1 MVFADVSPFT
11 CDTKQIDEW
20 PASAPTS
27 CRAAQL
33 PRPGSYPMQAYSHSW
48 LCLYAGCHSAKVP
61 VATKMVIV
69 RIGVP
74 QIALLTVPA
83 AAKGKDEDPT
93 LLPQQS
99 RSSDTAAAVQDRMD
113 RTAEAE
119 TSGSDLNRTLDEE
132 QLVSQL
138 QTYFQESI
146 RCAVSVH
153 VAS

>member
-1 MVFADVSPFT
+1 MDCQHF
-11 CDTKQIDEW
+11 
-20 PASAPTS
+20 PTS
-27 CRAAQL
+27 CSFQGPA
-33 PRPGSYPMQAYSHSW
+33 
-48 LCLYAGCHSAKVP
+48 LCKEFQCLAVPYAGCQKAKVP

-83 AAKGKDEDPT
+83 TAPGKEEGSHS
-93 LLPQQS
+93 LPQQPH
-99 RSSDTAAAVQDRMD
+99 SSDMGAAVQDRMD

-119 TSGSDLNRTLDEE
+119 TSGSDLDRTMDEE

-146 RCAVSVH
+146 R
-153 VAS
+153 